1 MAKCTMAIVCIVRL
15 YSYGMALSLAD
26 LLVTPGLSLK
36 NMGSVR
42 TPLTAAIDWVAVT
55 ELENPQSFLSGG
67 ELVLTTGAR
76 QGTADAQRSFVRQ
89 IKRAGA
95 VGIGFGI
102 GFEHDSVPAA
112 LLAEANRWAVPV
124 VEVPYSTPF
133 IAIGKLVADARSS
146 DHFTKLERLLRE
158 HQLLARAL
166 LTGGGLPTL
175 LKKLAAM
182 VAADLVVTQYG
193 AEVAATSPGT
203 TPDDGDWHAVA
214 LATGKR
220 DSSLL
225 WLRKPFHDDGI
236 VDYARGLI
244 SIELNN
250 LVQRR
255 QSARQIAG
263 QGISDIIRGTLDA
276 TDSAARLE
284 NLGIAP
290 AAKNFVLLVGTD
302 EAKFATISSMP
313 LPAGLDSAVA
323 ATTHTEGR
331 QELLLVVPTQ
341 SGDPASLGR
350 ALSHQMHNVGV
361 SASVGIGG
369 SYSQANGLRW
379 SYFEA
384 REAATRGLEVNVP
397 ERLSLTSLLL
407 ASEDVPMADMAAEAL
422 GPLITFDT
430 THGAD
435 LVDTLE
441 TYLRLNGSVA
451 AVAEALALHRNTV
464 RYRLTQIAELTG
476 YDPAL
481 TPDRVQLWLALAVRR
496 LSPPA

>member
-1 MAKCTMAIVCIVRL
+1 
-15 YSYGMALSLAD
+15 MALSLAD
-26 LLVTPGLSLK
+26 LLGISGLHLK
-36 NMGSVR
+36 NLGSTR
-42 TPLTAAIDWVAVT
+42 TPLIAAIDWVAVT

-102 GFEHDSVPAA
+102 GFEHDSVPPA

-133 IAIGKLVADARSS
+133 IAIGKLVADARSA
-146 DHFTKLERLLRE
+146 DHYAKLERLLRE
-158 HQLLARAL
+158 HQVLARSL
-166 LTGGGLPTL
+166 LTGGGLPAL
-175 LKKLAAM
+175 LKKLGSM
-182 VAADLVVTQYG
+182 VATDLSVTQYG
-193 AEVAATSPGT
+193 GEVAATSPGT
-203 TPDDGDWHAVA
+203 TPDDAGWHAVA
-214 LATGKR
+214 LSTGKR
-220 DSSLL
+220 DASTL
-225 WLRKPFHDDGI
+225 WLRQPFHDDGI

-250 LVQRR
+250 VVQRR
-255 QSARQIAG
+255 HSARQIAG
-263 QGISDIIRGTLDA
+263 QVISDIVRGTLEPA
-276 TDSAARLE
+276 DSAARLE
-284 NLGIAP
+284 NLGISP
-290 AAKNFVLLVGTD
+290 TAKNFVLLVST
-302 EAKFATISSMP
+302 EESKFASLATIT
-313 LPAGLDSAVA
+313 LPTELETSIAGTIDS
-323 ATTHTEGR
+323 EGR
-331 QELLLVVPTQ
+331 QELLLVVPTAA
-341 SGDPASLGR
+341 GDPATLGR
-350 ALSHQMHNVGV
+350 ALSHQMHNLGIT
-361 SASVGIGG
+361 APVGIGG
-369 SYSQANGLRW
+369 AYSQANGLRW

-422 GPLITFDT
+422 GPLTAFDDA
-430 THGAD
+430 HGAE
-435 LVDTLE
+435 LVETLE
-441 TYLRLNGSVA
+441 TYLQLNGSVA
-451 AVAEALALHRNTV
+451 AVAETLALHRNTV

-496 LSPPA
+496 LAPQS

>member
-1 MAKCTMAIVCIVRL
+1 
-15 YSYGMALSLAD
+15 MALSLAD
-26 LLVTPGLSLK
+26 LLGVPGLHLK
-36 NMGSVR
+36 NMGSTR
-42 TPLTAAIDWVAVT
+42 TPLTTAIDWVAVT
-55 ELENPQSFLSGG
+55 ELENPQAFLSGG

-102 GFEHDSVPAA
+102 GFEHDSVPPA

-146 DHFTKLERLLRE
+146 DHYIKLEQLLRE
-158 HQLLARAL
+158 HQVLARAL
-166 LTGGGLPTL
+166 LTGGGLPAL
-175 LKKLAAM
+175 LKKLSAM
-182 VAADLVVTQYG
+182 VAADLIITQYG
-193 AEVAATSPGT
+193 GEVAATSPGIF
-203 TPDDGDWHAVA
+203 PESPSWHPVA
-214 LATGKR
+214 LSTGKR
-220 DSSLL
+220 DASTL
-225 WLRKPFHDDGI
+225 WLRQPFHDNGI
-236 VDYARGLI
+236 VDYARGII

-255 QSARQIAG
+255 NSARQIAG
-263 QGISDIIRGTLDA
+263 QVISDIVRGTLEPA
-276 TDSAARLE
+276 DSAARLE
-284 NLGIAP
+284 NLGISP
-290 AAKNFVLLVGTD
+290 SAKNFVLLVSTD
-302 EAKFATISSMP
+302 EGKFSTLSTIT
-313 LPAGLDSAVA
+313 LPPGLETAVA
-323 ATTHTEGR
+323 AIISSEGR
-331 QELLLVVPTQ
+331 QELLLVLPAQ
-341 SGDPASLGR
+341 AGDPASLGR
-350 ALSHQMHNVGV
+350 ALSHQMHNIGIT
-361 SASVGIGG
+361 SPVGIGG
-369 SYSQANGLRW
+369 AYSQANGLRW

-407 ASEDVPMADMAAEAL
+407 ASEDVPMGDMAAEAL
-422 GPLITFDT
+422 GPLTAFDNA
-430 THGAD
+430 HGAD

-496 LSPPA
+496 LTPQS

>member
-1 MAKCTMAIVCIVRL
+1 
-15 YSYGMALSLAD
+15 MALSLAD
-26 LLVTPGLSLK
+26 LLGVPGLHLK
-36 NMGSVR
+36 NMGSTR
-42 TPLTAAIDWVAVT
+42 TPLTTAIDWVAVT
-55 ELENPQSFLSGG
+55 ELENPQAFLSGG

-102 GFEHDSVPAA
+102 GFEHDSVPPA

-146 DHFTKLERLLRE
+146 DHYFKLEQLLRE
-158 HQLLARAL
+158 HQVLARAL
-166 LTGGGLPTL
+166 LTGGGLPAL
-175 LKKLAAM
+175 LKKLSAM
-182 VAADLVVTQYG
+182 VAADLVITQYG
-193 AEVAATSPGT
+193 GEVAATSPGAF
-203 TPDDGDWHAVA
+203 PESPSWHPVA
-214 LATGKR
+214 LSTGKR
-220 DSSLL
+220 DASTL
-225 WLRKPFHDDGI
+225 WLRQPFHDNGI
-236 VDYARGLI
+236 VDYARGII

-255 QSARQIAG
+255 NSARQIAG
-263 QGISDIIRGTLDA
+263 QVISDIVRGTLEPA
-276 TDSAARLE
+276 DSAARLE
-284 NLGIAP
+284 SLGISP
-290 AAKNFVLLVGTD
+290 TAKNFVLLVSTD
-302 EAKFATISSMP
+302 DGKFSTLSTLT
-313 LPAGLDSAVA
+313 LPPGLETAVA
-323 ATTHTEGR
+323 AIISSEGR
-331 QELLLVVPTQ
+331 KELLLVLPGQ
-341 SGDPASLGR
+341 AGDPATLGR
-350 ALSHQMHNVGV
+350 ALSHQMHNIGIP
-361 SASVGIGG
+361 SPVGIGG
-369 SYSQANGLRW
+369 AYSQANGLRW

-407 ASEDVPMADMAAEAL
+407 ASEDVPMGDMAAEAL
-422 GPLITFDT
+422 GPLIAFDT
-430 THGAD
+430 AHGAD

-496 LSPPA
+496 LTPQS

>member
-1 MAKCTMAIVCIVRL
+1 
-15 YSYGMALSLAD
+15 MALSLAD
-26 LLVTPGLSLK
+26 LLGVSGLQLK
-36 NMGSVR
+36 NLGSTR

-55 ELENPQSFLSGG
+55 ELENPQAFLSGG

-102 GFEHDSVPAA
+102 GFEHDCVPPA

-146 DHFTKLERLLRE
+146 DHYTKLEQLLRE
-158 HQLLARAL
+158 HQVLARAL
-166 LTGGGLPTL
+166 LTGGGLPAL
-175 LKKLAAM
+175 LKKLSAM

-193 AEVAATSPGT
+193 GEVAATAPGAFPGGPLGGSPGAF
-203 TPDDGDWHAVA
+203 PGGFPEAPNWHPVA
-214 LATGKR
+214 LSTGKR
-220 DSSLL
+220 DASTL
-225 WLRKPFHDDGI
+225 WLRQPFHDNGI

-263 QGISDIIRGTLDA
+263 QVISDIVRGTLDA
-276 TDSAARLE
+276 ADSAARLE
-284 NLGIAP
+284 NLGISP
-290 AAKNFVLLVGTD
+290 TAKNFVLLVSAD
-302 EAKFATISSMP
+302 ENKFSTLSTIT
-313 LPAGLDSAVA
+313 LPPGLETAVA
-323 ATTHTEGR
+323 AIINTEGR
-331 QELLLVVPTQ
+331 KELLLVLPTQ
-341 SGDPASLGR
+341 AGDPATLGR
-350 ALSHQMHNVGV
+350 ALSHQMHNLGITTP
-361 SASVGIGG
+361 VGIGG
-369 SYSQANGLRW
+369 AYSQANGLRW

-407 ASEDVPMADMAAEAL
+407 ASEDVPMVDMAAEAL
-422 GPLITFDT
+422 GPLTEFDSI
-430 THGAD
+430 HGAE

-496 LSPPA
+496 IAPQG

>member
-1 MAKCTMAIVCIVRL
+1 MAH
-15 YSYGMALSLAD
+15 SLAD
-26 LLVTPGLSLK
+26 LLAVPSLHLK
-36 NMGSVR
+36 NLGSSR
-42 TPLTAAIDWVAVT
+42 TPLTTPIDWVAVT
-55 ELENPQSFLSGG
+55 EVDNPQVFLSGG

-76 QGTADAQRSFVRQ
+76 QGTADAQRNFVRQ

-102 GFEHDSVPAA
+102 GFEHETVPPA

-124 VEVPYSTPF
+124 VEVPYITPF

-146 DHFTKLERLLRE
+146 DHYAKLERLLRE
-158 HQLLARAL
+158 HQALARTL
-166 LTGGGLPTL
+166 LTGGGLTAL
-175 LKKLAAM
+175 LRKLSSM
-182 VAADLVVTQYG
+182 VAADLVLTQHG
-193 AEVAATSPGT
+193 GEVASTSPGNI
-203 TPDDGDWHAVA
+203 PDDAGWHAVA
-214 LATGKR
+214 LSTGKR
-220 DSSLL
+220 DASTL
-225 WLRKPFHDDGI
+225 WLRKPFHEDGI
-236 VDYARGLI
+236 IDYARGLI

-263 QGISDIIRGTLDA
+263 QVLTDIIRGTLEP

-290 AAKNFVLLVGTD
+290 ASKNFVLLVSVDDSKYDTLS
-302 EAKFATISSMP
+302 TIT
-313 LPAGLDSAVA
+313 LPGGLEQAVA
-323 ATTHTEGR
+323 ATLNAEGK

-341 SGDPASLGR
+341 AGDPGTLGR
-350 ALSHQMHNVGV
+350 DLSRQMHNVGV
-361 SASVGIGG
+361 NAPVGIGG

-384 REAATRGLEVNVP
+384 REAATRGLDVNVP

-407 ASEDVPMADMAAEAL
+407 ASEDVPMAAMATEAL
-422 GPLITFDT
+422 GPLAAFDAA
-430 THGAD
+430 HGAE
-435 LVDTLE
+435 LLETLE

-451 AVAEALALHRNTV
+451 AVADSLALHRNTV

>member
-1 MAKCTMAIVCIVRL
+1 
-15 YSYGMALSLAD
+15 MALSLAD
-26 LLVTPGLSLK
+26 LLAVPTLRLK
-36 NMGSVR
+36 NMGSTR
-42 TPLTAAIDWVAVT
+42 SPLSAAIDWVAVT

-102 GFEHDSVPAA
+102 GFEHDSVPSA
-112 LLAEANRWAVPV
+112 LLAEANRWSVPV

-146 DHFTKLERLLRE
+146 DHYTKLERLLRE
-158 HQLLARAL
+158 HQVLARTL
-166 LTGGGLPTL
+166 LTGGGLPAL
-175 LKKLAAM
+175 LQKLSAM
-182 VAADLVVTQYG
+182 VAANLVITQYG
-193 AEVAATSPGT
+193 GEVAATATGT
-203 TPDDGDWHAVA
+203 TPDDGAWHAVA
-214 LATGKR
+214 LSTGKR
-220 DSSLL
+220 DASTL
-225 WLRKPFHDDGI
+225 WLCKPFHDDGI

-263 QGISDIIRGTLDA
+263 QAIADIVRGTLNA
-276 TDSAARLE
+276 ADSAARLE
-284 NLGIAP
+284 NLGISP
-290 AAKNFVLLVGTD
+290 AAKNFVLLVSVEEG
-302 EAKFATISSMP
+302 KFATLSTIT
-313 LPAGLDSAVA
+313 LPTGLESAVA
-323 ATTHTEGR
+323 ATISSEGR

-341 SGDPASLGR
+341 AGDPAVLGR
-350 ALSHQMHNVGV
+350 DLSHQMHNVGIT
-361 SASVGIGG
+361 APVGIGG
-369 SYSQANGLRW
+369 AYTQANGLRW

-384 REAATRGLEVNVP
+384 REAITRGLEVNVP

-407 ASEDVPMADMAAEAL
+407 ASGDVPMADMAAEAL
-422 GPLITFDT
+422 GPLTAFDDA
-430 THGAD
+430 HGAE

-496 LSPPA
+496 LSPQS

>member
-1 MAKCTMAIVCIVRL
+1 
-15 YSYGMALSLAD
+15 MALSLAD
-26 LLVTPGLSLK
+26 LLGTPTLSLK
-36 NMGSVR
+36 NMGSSR

-102 GFEHDSVPAA
+102 GFEHAAVPPA
-112 LLAEANRWAVPV
+112 LIAEANRWGVPV
-124 VEVPYSTPF
+124 VEVPYGTPF
-133 IAIGKLVADARSS
+133 IAIGKLVADALSS
-146 DHFTKLERLLRE
+146 DHYIKLERLLRE
-158 HQLLARAL
+158 HQVLARAL
-166 LTGGGLPTL
+166 LTGGGLPAL
-175 LKKLAAM
+175 LAKLSAM
-182 VAADLVVTQYG
+182 VGSELLITQYG
-193 AEVAATSPGT
+193 GVVSSTDPGT
-203 TPDDGDWHAVA
+203 IPDDGAWHAVA
-214 LATGKR
+214 LSTGKR
-220 DSSLL
+220 DASTL

-250 LVQRR
+250 LMQRR
-255 QSARQIAG
+255 QAARQIAG
-263 QGISDIIRGTLDA
+263 QVISDVIRGTLEPA
-276 TDSAARLE
+276 DSAARLE
-284 NLGIAP
+284 NLGISP
-290 AAKNFVLLVGTD
+290 SAKNFVLLASCD
-302 EAKFATISSMP
+302 ENRFATLATIS
-313 LPAGLDSAVA
+313 LPAGLEEAVT
-323 ATTHTEGR
+323 ATIQSEGR
-331 QELLLVVPTQ
+331 QELLLVVPTGA
-341 SGDPASLGR
+341 GDPAALGR
-350 ALSHQMHNVGV
+350 ALNHQMHNIGV
-361 SASVGIGG
+361 TAPVGIGG
-369 SYSQANGLRW
+369 AYSQANGLRW

-422 GPLITFDT
+422 GPLAAFDAA
-430 THGAD
+430 HGAE
-435 LVDTLE
+435 LLDTLE

-451 AVAEALALHRNTV
+451 AVADAMSLHRNTV

-496 LSPPA
+496 ISPPS

>member
-1 MAKCTMAIVCIVRL
+1 
-15 YSYGMALSLAD
+15 MALSLAD
-26 LLVTPGLSLK
+26 LLGTPGLHLK
-36 NMGSVR
+36 NLGSVR

-89 IKRAGA
+89 IKRADA

-102 GFEHDSVPAA
+102 GFEHESVPPA

-146 DHFTKLERLLRE
+146 DHYTKLERLLRE
-158 HQLLARAL
+158 HQVLARAL
-166 LTGGGLPTL
+166 LTGGGLPAML
-175 LKKLAAM
+175 LKLSAM
-182 VAADLVVTQYG
+182 VAAELVITQYG
-193 AEVAATSPGT
+193 GEVAATSPGN
-203 TPDDGDWHAVA
+203 TPDDDGWHAVA
-214 LATGKR
+214 LSTGKR
-220 DSSLL
+220 DASTL
-225 WLRKPFHDDGI
+225 WLRRPFQDDGI

-263 QGISDIIRGTLDA
+263 QVISDIVRGTLEPADA
-276 TDSAARLE
+276 AARLE
-284 NLGIAP
+284 NLGVSP
-290 AAKNFVLLVGTD
+290 ASKNFVLLVST
-302 EAKFATISSMP
+302 EESKFSTLSTITLPAGLETAVAATISS
-313 LPAGLDSAVA
+313 
-323 ATTHTEGR
+323 EGK
-331 QELLLVVPTQ
+331 QELLLVVPTHA
-341 SGDPASLGR
+341 GDPATLGR
-350 ALSHQMHNVGV
+350 ALSHQMHNVGT
-361 SASVGIGG
+361 AAPVGIGG
-369 SYSQANGLRW
+369 TYSQANGLRW

-422 GPLITFDT
+422 GPLTAFDAA
-430 THGAD
+430 HGAE

-441 TYLRLNGSVA
+441 SYLRLNGSVA
-451 AVAEALALHRNTV
+451 AVADALALHRNTV

>member
-1 MAKCTMAIVCIVRL
+1 
-15 YSYGMALSLAD
+15 MALSLAD
-26 LLVTPGLSLK
+26 LLAVPTLRLK
-36 NMGSVR
+36 NMGSTR
-42 TPLTAAIDWVAVT
+42 TPLSAAIDWVAVT

-102 GFEHDSVPAA
+102 GFEHDSVPSA
-112 LLAEANRWAVPV
+112 LLAEANRWSVPV

-146 DHFTKLERLLRE
+146 DHYTKLERLLRE
-158 HQLLARAL
+158 HQVLARTL
-166 LTGGGLPTL
+166 LTGGGLPAL
-175 LKKLAAM
+175 LQKLSSM
-182 VAADLVVTQYG
+182 VAANLVITQYG
-193 AEVAATSPGT
+193 GEVAATTPGT
-203 TPDDGDWHAVA
+203 PPDDGAWHAVA
-214 LATGKR
+214 LSTGKR
-220 DSSLL
+220 DASTL

-263 QGISDIIRGTLDA
+263 QAIADIVRGTLNA
-276 TDSAARLE
+276 ADSAARLE
-284 NLGIAP
+284 NLGISP
-290 AAKNFVLLVGTD
+290 ATKNFVLLVSVEEG
-302 EAKFATISSMP
+302 KFETLSTISLPASLELAVAATISS
-313 LPAGLDSAVA
+313 
-323 ATTHTEGR
+323 EGR
-331 QELLLVVPTQ
+331 QELLLVVPTHA
-341 SGDPASLGR
+341 GDPAVLGR
-350 ALSHQMHNVGV
+350 DLSHQMHNVGIT
-361 SASVGIGG
+361 APVGIGG
-369 SYSQANGLRW
+369 AYTQANGLRW

-384 REAATRGLEVNVP
+384 REAITRGLEVNVP

-407 ASEDVPMADMAAEAL
+407 ASGDVPMADMAAEAL
-422 GPLITFDT
+422 GPLTAFDDA
-430 THGAD
+430 HGAE

-496 LSPPA
+496 LSPQS

>member
-1 MAKCTMAIVCIVRL
+1 
-15 YSYGMALSLAD
+15 MALSLAD
-26 LLVTPGLSLK
+26 LLAVPTLRLK
-36 NMGSVR
+36 NMGSTR
-42 TPLTAAIDWVAVT
+42 TPLSAAIDWVAVT

-76 QGTADAQRSFVRQ
+76 QGAADSQRTFVRQ

-102 GFEHDSVPAA
+102 GFEHDSVPSA
-112 LLAEANRWAVPV
+112 LLAEANRWSVPV

-146 DHFTKLERLLRE
+146 DHYTKLERLLRE
-158 HQLLARAL
+158 HQVLARTL
-166 LTGGGLPTL
+166 LTGGGLSAL
-175 LKKLAAM
+175 LQKLSSM
-182 VAADLVVTQYG
+182 VAANLVITQYG
-193 AEVAATSPGT
+193 GEVAATAPGT
-203 TPDDGDWHAVA
+203 TPNDDAWHAVA
-214 LATGKR
+214 LSTGKR
-220 DSSLL
+220 DASTL

-236 VDYARGLI
+236 IDYARGLI

-263 QGISDIIRGTLDA
+263 QAIADIVRGTLNA
-276 TDSAARLE
+276 ADSAARLE
-284 NLGIAP
+284 NLGISP
-290 AAKNFVLLVGTD
+290 AAKNFVLLVSVEEG
-302 EAKFATISSMP
+302 KFATLATIT
-313 LPAGLDSAVA
+313 LPTGFESAVA
-323 ATTHTEGR
+323 ATISSEGR

-341 SGDPASLGR
+341 AGDPAVLGR
-350 ALSHQMHNVGV
+350 DLSHQMHNVGIT
-361 SASVGIGG
+361 APVGIGG
-369 SYSQANGLRW
+369 AYTQANGLRW

-384 REAATRGLEVNVP
+384 REAITRGLEVNVP

-407 ASEDVPMADMAAEAL
+407 ASGDVPMADMAAEAL
-422 GPLITFDT
+422 GPLTAFDDA
-430 THGAD
+430 HGAE

-496 LSPPA
+496 LSPQS

>member
-1 MAKCTMAIVCIVRL
+1 
-15 YSYGMALSLAD
+15 MALSLAD
-26 LLVTPGLSLK
+26 LLGISGLHLK
-36 NMGSVR
+36 NLGSTR

-55 ELENPQSFLSGG
+55 ELENPQGFLSGG

-102 GFEHDSVPAA
+102 GFEHDSVPPA

-133 IAIGKLVADARSS
+133 IAIGKLVADARSA
-146 DHFTKLERLLRE
+146 DHYAKLERLLRE
-158 HQLLARAL
+158 HQVLARSL
-166 LTGGGLPTL
+166 LTGGGLPAL
-175 LKKLAAM
+175 LKKLGSM
-182 VAADLVVTQYG
+182 VATDLSVTQYG
-193 AEVAATSPGT
+193 GEVAATAPGT
-203 TPDDGDWHAVA
+203 TPSDAGWHAVA
-214 LATGKR
+214 LSTGKR
-220 DSSLL
+220 DASTL
-225 WLRKPFHDDGI
+225 WLRQPFHDDGI

-250 LVQRR
+250 VVQRR
-255 QSARQIAG
+255 HSARQIAG
-263 QGISDIIRGTLDA
+263 QVISDIVRGTLEPA
-276 TDSAARLE
+276 DSAARLE
-284 NLGIAP
+284 NLGISP
-290 AAKNFVLLVGTD
+290 TAKNFVLLVSTED
-302 EAKFATISSMP
+302 SKFASLATIT
-313 LPAGLDSAVA
+313 LPAELETCIA
-323 ATTHTEGR
+323 ATIDSEGR
-331 QELLLVVPTQ
+331 QELLLVVPT
-341 SGDPASLGR
+341 SAGDPATLGR
-350 ALSHQMHNVGV
+350 ALSHQMHNLGIT
-361 SASVGIGG
+361 APVGIGG
-369 SYSQANGLRW
+369 AYSQANGLRW

-422 GPLITFDT
+422 GPLTAFDDA
-430 THGAD
+430 HGAE
-435 LVDTLE
+435 LVETLE
-441 TYLRLNGSVA
+441 TYLQLNGSVA
-451 AVAEALALHRNTV
+451 AVAETLALHRNTV

-496 LSPPA
+496 LAPQS

>member
-1 MAKCTMAIVCIVRL
+1 
-15 YSYGMALSLAD
+15 MALSLAD
-26 LLVTPGLSLK
+26 LLLVPSLHLK
-36 NMGSVR
+36 NLGSTR
-42 TPLTAAIDWVAVT
+42 TPLNAPIDWVAVT

-76 QGTADAQRSFVRQ
+76 QGTADSQRSFVRQ

-102 GFEHDSVPAA
+102 GFEHATVPAA

-146 DHFTKLERLLRE
+146 DHYTKLERLLRE
-158 HQLLARAL
+158 HQVLARTL
-166 LTGGGLPTL
+166 LTGGGLAAL
-175 LKKLAAM
+175 LKKLASM
-182 VAADLVVTQYG
+182 VSSDLVITQYG
-193 AEVAATSPGT
+193 GQVASTHPDAV
-203 TPDDGDWHAVA
+203 PDDGAWHAVA
-214 LATGKR
+214 LSTGKR
-220 DSSLL
+220 DSSTL

-263 QGISDIIRGTLDA
+263 QVLADIIRGTLEPA
-276 TDSAARLE
+276 DSAARLE
-284 NLGIAP
+284 NLGILP
-290 AAKNFVLLVGTD
+290 STKNLVLLVSAEEGSFPTLS
-302 EAKFATISSMP
+302 TIT
-313 LPAGLDSAVA
+313 LPPGLERAVA
-323 ATTHTEGR
+323 ATITSEGR
-331 QELLLVVPTQ
+331 SELLLVVPAQ
-341 SGDPASLGR
+341 AGDPATLGR
-350 ALSHQMHNVGV
+350 ALSRQMNSIGIN
-361 SASVGIGG
+361 APVGIGG
-369 SYSQANGLRW
+369 AYSQANGLRW

-384 REAATRGLEVNVP
+384 REAATRGLDVNVP

-422 GPLITFDT
+422 GPLAAFDEA
-430 THGAD
+430 HGSE
-435 LVDTLE
+435 LLDTLE
-441 TYLRLNGSVA
+441 SYLRLNGSVA

-496 LSPPA
+496 LSPHS

>member
-1 MAKCTMAIVCIVRL
+1 
-15 YSYGMALSLAD
+15 MALSLAD
-26 LLVTPGLSLK
+26 LLGVPGLLLK
-36 NMGSVR
+36 NLGSTR
-42 TPLTAAIDWVAVT
+42 TALTAAIDWVAVT

-102 GFEHDSVPAA
+102 GFEHDAVPPA
-112 LLAEANRWAVPV
+112 LLAEANRWSVPV

-133 IAIGKLVADARSS
+133 IAIGKLVADARSA
-146 DHFTKLERLLRE
+146 DHYTKLERLLRE
-158 HQLLARAL
+158 HQVLARAL
-166 LTGGGLPTL
+166 LTGGGLSGL
-175 LKKLAAM
+175 LKKLSSM
-182 VAADLVVTQYG
+182 VGADVVVAQYG
-193 AEVAATSPGT
+193 GEVAGTVADT
-203 TPDDGDWHAVA
+203 TPNDAEWHAVA
-214 LATGKR
+214 LSTGKR
-220 DSSLL
+220 DASML

-255 QSARQIAG
+255 QSSRQIAG
-263 QGISDIIRGTLDA
+263 QVISDIVRGTLEA
-276 TDSAARLE
+276 ADSTARLE
-284 NLGIAP
+284 NLGIAS
-290 AAKNFVLLVGTD
+290 AAKNFVLLVSTQ
-302 EAKFATISSMP
+302 ESKFSTLSTISLPAGLETAVAATISS
-313 LPAGLDSAVA
+313 
-323 ATTHTEGR
+323 EGR
-331 QELLLVVPTQ
+331 RELLIVVPTLA
-341 SGDPASLGR
+341 GDPASLGR
-350 ALSHQMHNVGV
+350 ALSHQMHNIGV
-361 SASVGIGG
+361 TAPVGIGG
-369 SYSQANGLRW
+369 AYSQANGLRW

-422 GPLITFDT
+422 GPLTAFDT
-430 THGAD
+430 AHGAG

-451 AVAEALALHRNTV
+451 AVAETLALHRNTV

>member
-182 VAADLVVTQYG
+182 VAADLVV
-193 AEVAATSPGT
+193 
-203 TPDDGDWHAVA
+203 
-214 LATGKR
+214 
-220 DSSLL
+220 
-225 WLRKPFHDDGI
+225 
-236 VDYARGLI
+236 
-244 SIELNN
+244 
-250 LVQRR
+250 
-255 QSARQIAG
+255 
-263 QGISDIIRGTLDA
+263 
-276 TDSAARLE
+276 
-284 NLGIAP
+284 
-290 AAKNFVLLVGTD
+290 
-302 EAKFATISSMP
+302 
-313 LPAGLDSAVA
+313 
-323 ATTHTEGR
+323 
-331 QELLLVVPTQ
+331 
-341 SGDPASLGR
+341 
-350 ALSHQMHNVGV
+350 
-361 SASVGIGG
+361 
-369 SYSQANGLRW
+369 SQ
-379 SYFEA
+379 
-384 REAATRGLEVNVP
+384 
-397 ERLSLTSLLL
+397 
-407 ASEDVPMADMAAEAL
+407 
-422 GPLITFDT
+422 
-430 THGAD
+430 
-435 LVDTLE
+435 
-441 TYLRLNGSVA
+441 
-451 AVAEALALHRNTV
+451 
-464 RYRLTQIAELTG
+464 
-476 YDPAL
+476 
-481 TPDRVQLWLALAVRR
+481 
-496 LSPPA
+496 

>member
-1 MAKCTMAIVCIVRL
+1 
-15 YSYGMALSLAD
+15 MALSLAD
-26 LLVTPGLSLK
+26 LLAVPTLQLK
-36 NMGSVR
+36 NLGSTR
-42 TPLTAAIDWVAVT
+42 TPLSAAIDWVAVT

-102 GFEHDSVPAA
+102 GFEHDSVPSA
-112 LLAEANRWAVPV
+112 LIAEANRWSVPV
-124 VEVPYSTPF
+124 VEVPYITPF

-146 DHFTKLERLLRE
+146 DHYTKLERLLRE
-158 HQLLARAL
+158 HQVLARTL
-166 LTGGGLPTL
+166 LTGGGLPAL
-175 LKKLAAM
+175 LQKLSSM
-182 VAADLVVTQYG
+182 VAANLVITQYG
-193 AEVAATSPGT
+193 SEVAATSPDL
-203 TPDDGDWHAVA
+203 TPDDGAWHAVA
-214 LATGKR
+214 LSTGKR
-220 DSSLL
+220 DASTL
-225 WLRKPFHDDGI
+225 WLHKPFHDDGI

-263 QGISDIIRGTLDA
+263 QAIADIVRGTLNA
-276 TDSAARLE
+276 ADSAARLD
-284 NLGIAP
+284 NLGISP
-290 AAKNFVLLVGTD
+290 AAKNFVLLVSVEEG
-302 EAKFATISSMP
+302 KFSTLSTITLPTGFENAIAATISS
-313 LPAGLDSAVA
+313 
-323 ATTHTEGR
+323 EGR
-331 QELLLVVPTQ
+331 QELLLVVPTHA
-341 SGDPASLGR
+341 GDPAVLGR
-350 ALSHQMHNVGV
+350 DLSHQMHNVGIT
-361 SASVGIGG
+361 APVGIGG
-369 SYSQANGLRW
+369 AYPQANGLRW

-384 REAATRGLEVNVP
+384 REATTRGLEVNVP

-407 ASEDVPMADMAAEAL
+407 ASGDVPMADMAAEAL
-422 GPLITFDT
+422 GPLTDFDDA
-430 THGAD
+430 HGAE

-441 TYLRLNGSVA
+441 TFLRLNGSVA

-496 LSPPA
+496 LSPQA

>member
-1 MAKCTMAIVCIVRL
+1 
-15 YSYGMALSLAD
+15 MALSLAD
-26 LLVTPGLSLK
+26 LIGTSGLRLQ
-36 NMGSVR
+36 NLGSTR
-42 TPLTAAIDWVAVT
+42 TPLSAAIDWVAVT
-55 ELENPQSFLSGG
+55 ELENPQAFLSGG

-76 QGTADAQRSFVRQ
+76 QSTADAQRSFVRQ

-95 VGIGFGI
+95 VGIGFGV
-102 GFEHDSVPAA
+102 GFEHGSVPPA

-146 DHFTKLERLLRE
+146 DHYTKLERLLRE
-158 HQLLARAL
+158 HQVLARAL
-166 LTGGGLPTL
+166 LTGGGLPAL
-175 LKKLAAM
+175 LKKLSLM
-182 VAADLVVTQYG
+182 VAADLVITQHG
-193 AEVAATSPGT
+193 GEVATTSSGAVPE
-203 TPDDGDWHAVA
+203 DCAWHAVA
-214 LATGKR
+214 LSTGKR
-220 DSSLL
+220 DSSTL
-225 WLRKPFHDDGI
+225 WLRNPFHDDGI

-250 LVQRR
+250 QIQRR

-263 QGISDIIRGTLDA
+263 QVLGYIIRGTLEA
-276 TDSAARLE
+276 ADSAARLE
-284 NLGIAP
+284 NLGISP
-290 AAKNFVLLVGTD
+290 AAKNFVLLVSA
-302 EAKFATISSMP
+302 EENKFETLSTIS
-313 LPAGLDSAVA
+313 LPAGLETAVA
-323 ATTHTEGR
+323 AIVSSEGKD
-331 QELLLVVPTQ
+331 ELLFVIPTAA
-341 SGDPASLGR
+341 GDPAVLGR
-350 ALSHQMHNVGV
+350 ALSHQMHHIGV
-361 SASVGIGG
+361 SAAVGIGG
-369 SYSQANGLRW
+369 AYSQANGLRW

-422 GPLITFDT
+422 GPLTAFDA
-430 THGAD
+430 THGAE
-435 LVDTLE
+435 LVETLE

-451 AVAEALALHRNTV
+451 AVAQTLALHRNTV

-481 TPDRVQLWLALAVRR
+481 TADRVQLWLALAVRR

>member
-1 MAKCTMAIVCIVRL
+1 
-15 YSYGMALSLAD
+15 MALSLAD
-26 LLVTPGLSLK
+26 LLGVPDLHLK
-36 NMGSVR
+36 NLGSTR
-42 TPLTAAIDWVAVT
+42 TPLTTAIDWVAVT
-55 ELENPQSFLSGG
+55 ELENPQAFLSGG

-102 GFEHDSVPAA
+102 GFEHDRVPPA

-146 DHFTKLERLLRE
+146 DHYIKLEQLLRE
-158 HQLLARAL
+158 HQILARAL
-166 LTGGGLPTL
+166 LTGGGLPAL
-175 LKKLAAM
+175 LKKLSAI
-182 VAADLVVTQYG
+182 VAADLIITQYG
-193 AEVAATSPGT
+193 GEVESTSPGAF
-203 TPDDGDWHAVA
+203 PEAPSWHPVA
-214 LATGKR
+214 LSTGKR
-220 DSSLL
+220 DASTL
-225 WLRKPFHDDGI
+225 WLRQPFHDNGI

-255 QSARQIAG
+255 HSARQIAG
-263 QGISDIIRGTLDA
+263 QVISDIVRGTLEA
-276 TDSAARLE
+276 ADSAARLE
-284 NLGIAP
+284 NLGISP
-290 AAKNFVLLVGTD
+290 TAKNFVLLVSTD
-302 EAKFATISSMP
+302 AGKFSTLSTIT
-313 LPAGLDSAVA
+313 LPPGLETAVA
-323 ATTHTEGR
+323 AIISAEGR
-331 QELLLVVPTQ
+331 QELLLVLPTQ
-341 SGDPASLGR
+341 AGDPAALGR
-350 ALSHQMHNVGV
+350 ALSHQMHNIGITTP
-361 SASVGIGG
+361 VGIGG
-369 SYSQANGLRW
+369 AYSQANGLRW

-407 ASEDVPMADMAAEAL
+407 ASEDVPMVDMAAEAL
-422 GPLITFDT
+422 GPLTAFDT
-430 THGAD
+430 AHGAE

-496 LSPPA
+496 IAPQG

>member
-1 MAKCTMAIVCIVRL
+1 
-15 YSYGMALSLAD
+15 MALSLAD
-26 LLVTPGLSLK
+26 LLAVPGLHLK
-36 NMGSVR
+36 NMGSTR
-42 TPLTAAIDWVAVT
+42 TPVTAAIDWVAVT
-55 ELENPQSFLSGG
+55 ELENPQAFLSGG

-102 GFEHDSVPAA
+102 GFEHDCVPPA

-124 VEVPYSTPF
+124 VEVPYGTPF
-133 IAIGKLVADARSS
+133 IAIGKLIADARSS
-146 DHFTKLERLLRE
+146 DHYAKLERLLRA
-158 HQLLARAL
+158 HQVLARAL
-166 LTGGGLPTL
+166 LTGGGLPAL
-175 LKKLAAM
+175 LQKLSSM
-182 VAADLVVTQYG
+182 VAADVVVTQYG
-193 AEVAATSPGT
+193 GEVASTVADA
-203 TPDDGDWHAVA
+203 TPDDGGWHPVA
-214 LATGKR
+214 LSTGKR
-220 DSSLL
+220 DSSTL
-225 WLRKPFHDDGI
+225 WLRIPFQDEGM

-263 QGISDIIRGTLDA
+263 QVISDIVRGTLEPS
-276 TDSAARLE
+276 DSAARLE
-284 NLGIAP
+284 NLGINP
-290 AAKNFVLLVGTD
+290 AAKNFVLLVGT
-302 EAKFATISSMP
+302 EESKFETLSTITVPSA
-313 LPAGLDSAVA
+313 LETAVA
-323 ATTHTEGR
+323 ATIVSDGR
-331 QELLLVVPTQ
+331 QELLLVVPTRA
-341 SGDPASLGR
+341 GDPALLGR
-350 ALSHQMHNVGV
+350 ALSHQMHNIGIT
-361 SASVGIGG
+361 APVGIGG
-369 SYSQANGLRW
+369 AYSQSNGLRW

-422 GPLITFDT
+422 GPLTAFDA
-430 THGAD
+430 THGAE
-435 LVDTLE
+435 LVETLE

-451 AVAEALALHRNTV
+451 AVADALALHRNTV

>member
-1 MAKCTMAIVCIVRL
+1 
-15 YSYGMALSLAD
+15 MALSLAD
-26 LLVTPGLSLK
+26 LLGVPTLLLK
-36 NMGSVR
+36 NMGSSR

-102 GFEHDSVPAA
+102 GFEHDSVPPA
-112 LLAEANRWAVPV
+112 LIAEANRWGVPV

-133 IAIGKLVADARSS
+133 IAIGKLVADALSS
-146 DHFTKLERLLRE
+146 DHYIKLERLLRE
-158 HQLLARAL
+158 HQVLARAL
-166 LTGGGLPTL
+166 LTGGGLPAL
-175 LKKLAAM
+175 LRKLSAM
-182 VAADLVVTQYG
+182 VSTDLHITQYG
-193 AEVAATSPGT
+193 GEVASTAPGT
-203 TPDDGDWHAVA
+203 IPDDGAWHAVA
-214 LATGKR
+214 LSTGKR
-220 DSSLL
+220 DASTL
-225 WLRKPFHDDGI
+225 WLRKPIHDDGI

-250 LVQRR
+250 MMQRR
-255 QSARQIAG
+255 QAARQIAG
-263 QGISDIIRGTLDA
+263 QVISDVIRGTLEPA
-276 TDSAARLE
+276 DSAARLD
-284 NLGIAP
+284 NFGISAS
-290 AAKNFVLLVGTD
+290 AKNFVLLVSCD
-302 EAKFATISSMP
+302 ESKFATLSTIS
-313 LPAGLDSAVA
+313 LPPGLEQAVA
-323 ATTHTEGR
+323 ATVHSEGR
-331 QELLLVVPTQ
+331 QELLLVVPTRA
-341 SGDPASLGR
+341 GDPASLGR
-350 ALSHQMHNVGV
+350 ALSHQMHNIGIT
-361 SASVGIGG
+361 AAVGIGG
-369 SYSQANGLRW
+369 AYSQANGLRW

-407 ASEDVPMADMAAEAL
+407 ASEDVPMADMASEAL
-422 GPLITFDT
+422 GPLVAFDAA
-430 THGAD
+430 HGSE
-435 LVDTLE
+435 LLDTLE

-451 AVAEALALHRNTV
+451 AVAEALSLHRNTV

-496 LSPPA
+496 LSPPS

>member
-1 MAKCTMAIVCIVRL
+1 
-15 YSYGMALSLAD
+15 MALSLAD
-26 LLVTPGLSLK
+26 LLVVPGLLLK
-36 NMGSVR
+36 NLGSSR
-42 TPLTAAIDWVAVT
+42 TPLSAAIDWVAVT

-76 QGTADAQRSFVRQ
+76 QNTADAQRSFVRQ

-102 GFEHDSVPAA
+102 GFEHESVPSA
-112 LLAEANRWAVPV
+112 LLAEANRWGVPV

-146 DHFTKLERLLRE
+146 DHYIKLERLLRE
-158 HQLLARAL
+158 HQVLARAL
-166 LTGGGLPTL
+166 LTGGGLAAL
-175 LKKLAAM
+175 LHKLSAM
-182 VAADLVVTQYG
+182 VGSDLLVTQYG
-193 AEVAATSPGT
+193 GEVVSTSPGAI
-203 TPDDGDWHAVA
+203 PDDVGWHAVA
-214 LATGKR
+214 LSTGKR
-220 DSSLL
+220 DSSTL

-255 QSARQIAG
+255 QTERQISG
-263 QGISDIIRGTLDA
+263 QVVSDIIRGTLESADA
-276 TDSAARLE
+276 AARLE
-284 NLGIAP
+284 SLDIAP
-290 AAKNFVLLVGTD
+290 GAKNFVLLVSCD
-302 EAKFATISSMP
+302 ASRFATLSTIT
-313 LPAGLDSAVA
+313 LPAGLEHAVA
-323 ATTHTEGR
+323 ATVHSDGR
-331 QELLLVVPTQ
+331 QELLLVVPT
-341 SGDPASLGR
+341 SAGDPATLGR
-350 ALSHQMHNVGV
+350 ALSHQMHNIGV
-361 SASVGIGG
+361 IAPVGIGG
-369 SYSQANGLRW
+369 AYSQANGLRW

-407 ASEDVPMADMAAEAL
+407 ASEDVPMADMASEAL
-422 GPLITFDT
+422 GPLAAFDA
-430 THGAD
+430 THGAE
-435 LVDTLE
+435 LLDTLD

-451 AVAEALALHRNTV
+451 AVADALALHRNTV

-481 TPDRVQLWLALAVRR
+481 TADRVQLWLALAVRR
-496 LSPPA
+496 LSTPI